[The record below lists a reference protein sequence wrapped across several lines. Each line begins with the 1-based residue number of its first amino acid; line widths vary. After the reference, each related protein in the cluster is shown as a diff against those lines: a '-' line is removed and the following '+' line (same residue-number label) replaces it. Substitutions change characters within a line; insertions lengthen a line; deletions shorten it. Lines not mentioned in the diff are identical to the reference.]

1 MNVVGSGIGIMMK
14 KGALLNGSPGVLQMV
29 IFLVSFAKALHNRL
43 MCLEYY
49 FFILKIKN
57 RFPVKLF

>member
-1 MNVVGSGIGIMMK
+1 M
-14 KGALLNGSPGVLQMV
+14 ALLNVLQIV
-29 IFLVSFAKALHNRL
+29 IFLVRFAKALHNRL
-43 MCLEYY
+43 VCLEYY